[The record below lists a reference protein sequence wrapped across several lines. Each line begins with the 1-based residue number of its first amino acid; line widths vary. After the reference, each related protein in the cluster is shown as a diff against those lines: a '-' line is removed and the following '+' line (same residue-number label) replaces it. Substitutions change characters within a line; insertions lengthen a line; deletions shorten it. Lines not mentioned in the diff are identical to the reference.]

1 MFASTVQLR
10 NLEAPNTRAQTFGA
24 RSSMQHPNKPPICLK
39 MRHFYCRH
47 EIVNQWQRNSAFWL
61 THTRKALP
69 RSLLV
74 CLCKPH
80 PPYLQ
85 RPAHIF
91 KVENAQPTI
100 LKRPLHFVPWNQAIA
115 TIYLLKRKVRQCL
128 DARQSRCLPVL
139 SVILLSYLIP
149 TTNTHD
155 TPSFNMQKVQ
165 SRRLALSLSRSVLLV
180 RCLAPSVTLFL
191 KSHVSEFCFLRNS
204 CLH

>member
-1 MFASTVQLR
+1 MFAATVQLW
-10 NLEAPNTRAQTFGA
+10 NLGGTQYPCANIWSKVLNATSKQTTYLFKNVSFLLLTWDCKS
-24 RSSMQHPNKPPICLK
+24 R
-39 MRHFYCRH
+39 
-47 EIVNQWQRNSAFWL
+47 QRNSAFWL

-69 RSLLV
+69 RFLLV
-74 CLCKPH
+74 CLCKPQ
-80 PPYLQ
+80 PYLQ

-91 KVENAQPTI
+91 KVENAQPTM
-100 LKRPLHFVPWNQAIA
+100 LKRPLHFVPRNQAIA

-180 RCLAPSVTLFL
+180 QCPAPSVTLFL